1 MNIQAKKLEIM
12 RLILETDNPSILES
26 IKNIFTK
33 KSQMDFWEALPQG
46 EKDGILQGIKEINNG
61 EFVDYEE
68 FMKKHR

>member
-33 KSQMDFWEALPQG
+33 KSQSDFWEALPQE
-46 EKDGILQGIKEINNG
+46 EKDGILQGIKEISNG

-68 FMKKHR
+68 FIKKHR